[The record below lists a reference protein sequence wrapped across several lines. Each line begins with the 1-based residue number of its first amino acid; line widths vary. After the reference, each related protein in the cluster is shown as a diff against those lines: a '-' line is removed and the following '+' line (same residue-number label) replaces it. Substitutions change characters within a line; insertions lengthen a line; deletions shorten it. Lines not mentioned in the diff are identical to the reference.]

1 MRGHMTISYCFP
13 RYNINATWLYAFFV
27 SERRLFPWEL
37 ETARKQKQKE
47 MVQDDEAKTSIVQKS
62 VKVVSQ
68 LSYRKNT

>member
-1 MRGHMTISYCFP
+1 MTV
-13 RYNINATWLYAFFV
+13 RFFV

-47 MVQDDEAKTSIVQKS
+47 MVQDDEAKTSIMQKS

-68 LSYRKNT
+68 LLYRKNA